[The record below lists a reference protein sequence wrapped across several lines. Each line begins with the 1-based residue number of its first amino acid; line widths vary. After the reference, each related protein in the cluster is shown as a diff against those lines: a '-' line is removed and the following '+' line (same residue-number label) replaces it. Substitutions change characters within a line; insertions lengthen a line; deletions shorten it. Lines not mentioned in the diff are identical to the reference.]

1 MGLRSRCAQA
11 EPLLRELAKRLDT
24 TQRGGTMFKKISIS
38 ILVLVFLAMLLP
50 GCAPATPAEI
60 KIGLDVPMTG
70 DHAYVGT

>member
-1 MGLRSRCAQA
+1 
-11 EPLLRELAKRLDT
+11 
-24 TQRGGTMFKKISIS
+24 MFKKISIS